1 VWPGEETEEGMGV
14 REEGVG
20 WGGRKGDRRRER
32 KGERAKRE
40 RGGAKRTKRAKRTMR
55 LHDQNGRVV

>member
-1 VWPGEETEEGMGV
+1 MGV

-20 WGGRKGDRRRER
+20 WGGRKGYRRRER